1 MREGWEEVTLGEL
14 LSLEY
19 GKALPAK
26 SRVPGDVTVYGSNGI
41 VGTHNFRL
49 VQGPGIVVG
58 RKGTAGSVTWSDSD
72 FFPIDTTYWAKVD
85 RSKLSIEFA
94 FHVLCNSDLPRLNT
108 QTGVPGLNRENV
120 YRELVAL
127 PPLHEQRR
135 IVDLMDSVDAAISAA
150 QVELDAAEE
159 LRKRVLGHELG
170 SPGEGWEATSI
181 GDAIQVNPKMG
192 KLDASAPFVTMSDVD
207 EWGTYAYPSG
217 EKGSRGGIR
226 AQGGDVLFAR
236 ITPCLENGKIGKLPD
251 AAPPTGGST
260 EFIVLRGTEKTT
272 SDFAFLLAQSDY
284 VHSSAVALMT
294 GSTGRQ
300 RVAAS
305 DVANIPI
312 NLPPLHE
319 QCRIVETMNTL
330 DGTVD
335 ASRASLDR
343 LRELRSSMLSVL
355 LSGEHEIPAT
365 YDQFLGLSDD
375 ERAG

>member
-41 VGTHNFRL
+41 VGTHNVRL